1 MHEKF
6 EKDGRPR
13 KSEGKVRGPCETER
27 RRFAV
32 GFVRLPQGQA
42 VDPVVDPVAILNDL
56 GVHVDYSKDA
66 LEA

>member
-1 MHEKF
+1 M
-6 EKDGRPR
+6 
-13 KSEGKVRGPCETER
+13 RGPCETER

-66 LEA
+66 LEAKSI